1 MSSAKSVCDRLEGFL
16 GSVTNTYGSPDQ
28 FVAEWIKFA
37 KMVVMAPGNRD
48 KEDWNFKGTT
58 AALSATEQAIE
69 ASAGTLYGVL
79 GVVLTEAED
88 VTFSTY
94 NAANPT
100 VAGTDLNDGGNLSSS
115 FVVRADS
122 ATVTKYGGWVSPGGV
137 YHDTYITVAAT
148 QRDEGAIAGTNQAYV
163 LYREA

>member
-1 MSSAKSVCDRLEGFL
+1 
-16 GSVTNTYGSPDQ
+16 
-28 FVAEWIKFA
+28 
-37 KMVVMAPGNRD
+37 MAVKQITSWAD
-48 KEDWNFKGTT
+48 
-58 AALSATEQAIE
+58 STEQTVSSGQCRVTAVEVMRNISQANE
-69 ASAGTLYGVL
+69 VYLTFWDAS
-79 GVVLTEAED
+79 
-88 VTFSTY
+88 
-94 NAANPT
+94 NPT

-122 ATVTKYGGWVSPGGV
+122 ATVTKYGGALFPQGI